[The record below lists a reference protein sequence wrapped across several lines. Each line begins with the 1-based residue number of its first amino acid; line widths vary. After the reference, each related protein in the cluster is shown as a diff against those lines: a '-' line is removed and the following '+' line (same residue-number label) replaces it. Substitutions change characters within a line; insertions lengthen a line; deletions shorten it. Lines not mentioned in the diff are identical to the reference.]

1 VLGVLPLA
9 TGFDFDW
16 RELHFVIGA
25 ESAEF
30 WRPLAVTIIFG
41 LIVSTV
47 LTLVIVPTVFSLL
60 EEWSNKISGL
70 FNRPKVAEDKAETV

>member
-1 VLGVLPLA
+1 
-9 TGFDFDW
+9 
-16 RELHFVIGA
+16 
-25 ESAEF
+25 
-30 WRPLAVTIIFG
+30 VTIIFG